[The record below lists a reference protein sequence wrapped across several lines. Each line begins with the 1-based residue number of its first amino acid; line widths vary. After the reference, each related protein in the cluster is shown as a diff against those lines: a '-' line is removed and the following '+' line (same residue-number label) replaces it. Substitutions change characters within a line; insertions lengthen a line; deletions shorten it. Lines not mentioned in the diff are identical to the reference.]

1 MRLALKTAGGSQN
14 AASVQ
19 VETLQAVYRLPGG
32 TGQRVGDAGLK
43 LMAGLN

>member
-19 VETLQAVYRLPGG
+19 VETLLAVYKLPGG
-32 TGQRVGDAGLK
+32 LGQRGGGDAGLS
-43 LMAGLN
+43 